1 MILIH
6 DSSDISLI
14 LSYFV
19 LFRTHVEYFPLGHI
33 DHDNTFHF
41 VLEYFPLGHIDH
53 DKPATVVDVDRV
65 LETVLPRSI
74 S

>member
-19 LFRTHVEYFPLGHI
+19 LFRTHVEYFPLGLIH
-33 DHDNTFHF
+33 HDKADWLNNI
-41 VLEYFPLGHIDH
+41 LSYFPLGHIHPDNAAH
-53 DKPATVVDVDRV
+53 VVDGDLV
-65 LETVLPRSI
+65 LETELPH
-74 S
+74 